1 MRAAMGAA
9 MGAHVMAAGAVGIL
23 AVFLAVQ
30 FKAVRGEYALY
41 LILAAG
47 VLIMAGS
54 AAQLLELRTLWEELM
69 QEIPVDSVYVE
80 VLLKML
86 GIAYMAQF
94 CAGLCRDAGYGGLA
108 SQIET
113 FGKLAVLVMGLP
125 VVSAL
130 LTALRGFLY
139 EGIA

>member
-1 MRAAMGAA
+1 MGFN
-9 MGAHVMAAGAVGIL
+9 VMAVGMIGIL

-30 FKAVRGEYALY
+30 MRAVKGEYALY

-47 VLIMAGS
+47 VLIMMGS
-54 AAQLLELRTLWEELM
+54 LAQLAGLRSLWEELV
-69 QEIPVDSVYVE
+69 QKLPVDSVYIQ

-94 CAGLCRDAGYGGLA
+94 CAGLCRDAGYSGLA

-113 FGKLAVLVMGLP
+113 FGKLTILVMGLP

-130 LTALRGFLY
+130 LEAIRGFLY
-139 EGIA
+139 EGVGA